1 MARTMPKLLIFIG
14 LFLVSI
20 GASAQVH
27 RTDQIEVELISET
40 LTVVPGETT
49 WLAIRLDP
57 VEHWHTYWK
66 FGGDSGVATRAVDWD
81 MPAGTE
87 IGEIQW
93 PIPEWTPFLG
103 SDLVTF
109 TYEREVFLP
118 MALTVPANFSGEEL
132 ALSTLI
138 EWQVCDEICIPGEAN
153 FSIALPVAVNLDIDP
168 QWQQAFRR
176 NSKHA
181 ADSC

>member
-1 MARTMPKLLIFIG
+1 MARFMPNLLIVIG
-14 LFLVSI
+14 LFFVSI

-40 LTVVPGETT
+40 FSVVPGETT

-57 VEHWHTYWK
+57 IEHWHTYWK
-66 FGGDSGVATRAVDWD
+66 FGGDSGEATRAVDWD

-103 SDLVTF
+103 
-109 TYEREVFLP
+109 
-118 MALTVPANFSGEEL
+118 
-132 ALSTLI
+132 
-138 EWQVCDEICIPGEAN
+138 
-153 FSIALPVAVNLDIDP
+153 
-168 QWQQAFRR
+168 
-176 NSKHA
+176 
-181 ADSC
+181 